1 MAKLTVSIAG
11 VDYDRTRAI
20 FDGTIGIEGCETICC
35 AMSPEEAFHR
45 AFRTR
50 NSISP
55 NSDHR
60 SASLASQAKLAACPS
75 GATTVPDDPTAVPT
89 DLHWLTIADAA
100 RLIER
105 RRLSPVELTDAL
117 IARIEALDP
126 QLNAF
131 LLPTPEKA
139 REQARA
145 AEREIMAGNY
155 RGPLHGIPFGL
166 KDIYATAGIRT
177 TSHSKICEN
186 LVPTEDA
193 TTVAKLYQAGA
204 VLLGKLAT
212 HEFAHGGPSFDLP
225 WPPARNPW
233 NRDHFT
239 GGSSSGAGAAV
250 AAGFV
255 PGALG
260 SDTGGS
266 IRGPAALCG
275 IVGLKPTYG
284 LVSRAGVYANSFTF
298 DHAGP
303 MTWTVEDCAIMLQA
317 IAGHDPKD
325 PASAD
330 RPIPDYRAAL
340 TGDIRG
346 LRIGIVRHL
355 YEDDVA
361 VAPEVRAALDEAY
374 AVFRSLGA
382 TLEDVRIRPAAD
394 YYAVK
399 ITIAE
404 SEQYAIH
411 EEELRTRPGDFGA
424 DFLGRAL
431 ARRAVQRHRLRP
443 GAARAAAD
451 AGGDGAGLREIRCAG
466 DADGSGAGAA
476 ARDLADHQLL
486 AEFVADDA
494 VQRHRR
500 PGARA
505 MHGLHAGGLPLSLQL
520 VGRPFDEATVL
531 RAAHAYETATNWR
544 SRRPSLDPA
553 AAFSTEPPPIVRPEP
568 VSDPGD
574 PRHRRGGLPP
584 CRTVA
589 ERRPDRHDLRR
600 RALCHGDDAATAA
613 RAGFPRGT
621 GQHLPIPRLTPVP

>member
-1 MAKLTVSIAG
+1 MPNDLT
-11 VDYDRTRAI
+11 
-20 FDGTIGIEGCETICC
+20 
-35 AMSPEEAFHR
+35 
-45 AFRTR
+45 
-50 NSISP
+50 
-55 NSDHR
+55 
-60 SASLASQAKLAACPS
+60 AA
-75 GATTVPDDPTAVPT
+75 PT
-89 DLHWLTIADAA
+89 DLHWLTITDAA

-117 IARIEALDP
+117 IARVEALDP

-139 REQARA
+139 RDQARE
-145 AEREIMAGNY
+145 AEREIMAGRY

-193 TTVAKLYQAGA
+193 TTVTKLYQAGA

-317 IAGHDPKD
+317 LAGHDPKD

-330 RPIPDYRAAL
+330 RAIPDYRAAL
-340 TGDIRG
+340 TGDLRG

-361 VAPEVRAALDEAY
+361 VAPEVRAALEDTY

-411 EEELRTRPGDFGA
+411 EQELRTRPGDFGA

-431 ARRAVQRHRLRP
+431 PAVLYSGTDYVQAQRERRLMLAQMAPIYEKCDLLVTPTAPGPAPRLGTWRTISFWQNSSLTTP
-443 GAARAAAD
+443 FNVT
-451 AGGDGAGLREIRCAG
+451 AGPA
-466 DADGSGAGAA
+466 
-476 ARDLADHQLL
+476 LAQCMGFTP
-486 AEFVADDA
+486 A
-494 VQRHRR
+494 
-500 PGARA
+500 
-505 MHGLHAGGLPLSLQL
+505 GLPLSLQL

-531 RAAHAYETATNWR
+531 CAAHAYETATNWR
-544 SRRPSLDPA
+544 SRRPSLEPGA
-553 AAFSTEPPPIVRPEP
+553 SFSTEPPPSVVPEP
-568 VSDPGD
+568 VSDPATRAMVVAACSRAELSLSD
-574 PRHRRGGLPP
+574 SQIDMICAAAPYVMEMTRR
-584 CRTVA
+584 
-589 ERRPDRHDLRR
+589 LRR
-600 RALCHGDDAATAA
+600 ERDFREEPANIF
-613 RAGFPRGT
+613 RFPC
-621 GQHLPIPRLTPVP
+621 

>member
-1 MAKLTVSIAG
+1 VPNDLT
-11 VDYDRTRAI
+11 
-20 FDGTIGIEGCETICC
+20 
-35 AMSPEEAFHR
+35 
-45 AFRTR
+45 
-50 NSISP
+50 
-55 NSDHR
+55 
-60 SASLASQAKLAACPS
+60 SAS
-75 GATTVPDDPTAVPT
+75 T
-89 DLHWLTIADAA
+89 DLNWLTIADAA
-100 RLIER
+100 RLIES
-105 RRLSPVELTDAL
+105 RRLSPVELTETL
-117 IARIEALDP
+117 LARIAALDP
-126 QLNAF
+126 QINAF
-131 LLPTPEKA
+131 LLLTPEKA

-145 AEREIMAGNY
+145 AEREIMAGTY

-193 TTVAKLYQAGA
+193 TTVAKLYRAGG

-284 LVSRAGVYANSFTF
+284 LVSRAGVYANSYTF

-303 MTWTVEDCAIMLQA
+303 MTWTVEDCAIMLQT
-317 IAGHDPKD
+317 IAGPDPKD

-355 YEDDVA
+355 YEDDIT
-361 VAPEVRAALDEAY
+361 VAPEVRAALEEAY

-382 TLEDVRIRPAAD
+382 VLEEVRIRPAED

-431 ARRAVQRHRLRP
+431 PAVLYSGTDYVQAQRERRLM
-443 GAARAAAD
+443 
-451 AGGDGAGLREIRCAG
+451 
-466 DADGSGAGAA
+466 
-476 ARDLADHQLL
+476 L
-486 AEFVADDA
+486 AEMAPIYEKYDLLVTPTA
-494 VQRHRR
+494 
-500 PGARA
+500 PGPAPRL
-505 MHGLHAGGLPLSLQL
+505 GTWRTISFWQNSSLTTPFNVTAGPALAQCMGFTPAGLPLSLQL

-544 SRRPSLDPA
+544 TRRPVLDPG
-553 AAFSTEPPPIVRPEP
+553 AAFSTEPPPPVRLEP
-568 VSDPGD
+568 VSDPAT
-574 PRHRRGGLPP
+574 REIVVATCRR
-584 CRTVA
+584 A
-589 ERRPDRHDLRR
+589 ELSLNESQIDIVCAAAPYVMAMTRRLRR
-600 RALCHGDDAATAA
+600 KRDFREEPANIFQ
-613 RAGFPRGT
+613 FPD
-621 GQHLPIPRLTPVP
+621 

>member
-1 MAKLTVSIAG
+1 V
-11 VDYDRTRAI
+11 
-20 FDGTIGIEGCETICC
+20 
-35 AMSPEEAFHR
+35 
-45 AFRTR
+45 
-50 NSISP
+50 P
-55 NSDHR
+55 NS
-60 SASLASQAKLAACPS
+60 
-75 GATTVPDDPTAVPT
+75 

-117 IARIEALDP
+117 IRRIETLDP

-145 AEREIMAGNY
+145 AEREIMAGRY

-177 TSHSKICEN
+177 TSHSKICKN

-193 TTVAKLYQAGA
+193 TTVAKLYDAGA

-250 AAGFV
+250 AAGFAL
-255 PGALG
+255 GALG

-317 IAGHDPKD
+317 IAGYDPKD

-330 RPIPDYRAAL
+330 RPIQDYRAAL

-355 YEDDVA
+355 YEDDIV
-361 VAPEVRAALDEAY
+361 VAPEVLSALDEAY
-374 AVFRSLGA
+374 AVLRSLGA
-382 TLEDVRIRPAAD
+382 LLEEVRIRPAAD

-411 EEELRTRPGDFGA
+411 EEELRSRPGDFGA

-431 ARRAVQRHRLRP
+431 PAVLY
-443 GAARAAAD
+443 
-451 AGGDGAGLREIRCAG
+451 
-466 DADGSGAGAA
+466 SGADYVQAQ
-476 ARDLADHQLL
+476 RERRLML
-486 AEFVADDA
+486 AEMAPIYEKYDLLVTPTA
-494 VQRHRR
+494 
-500 PGARA
+500 PGPAPRLGTWQTISFWQNSSLTTPFNVSA
-505 MHGLHAGGLPLSLQL
+505 CPALAQCMGFTSTGLPLSLQL

-544 SRRPSLDPA
+544 SRRPSLEPGASFSMEPPAGVRPKSVNDPA
-553 AAFSTEPPPIVRPEP
+553 TRDIVVAAC
-568 VSDPGD
+568 
-574 PRHRRGGLPP
+574 RR
-584 CRTVA
+584 A
-589 ERRPDRHDLRR
+589 ELSLNDDQIDMICAAAPYVMAMTRRLRR
-600 RALCHGDDAATAA
+600 ERDFHEEPANIF
-613 RAGFPRGT
+613 RFP
-621 GQHLPIPRLTPVP
+621 H

>member
-1 MAKLTVSIAG
+1 VPNDLTV
-11 VDYDRTRAI
+11 T
-20 FDGTIGIEGCETICC
+20 
-35 AMSPEEAFHR
+35 
-45 AFRTR
+45 
-50 NSISP
+50 
-55 NSDHR
+55 
-60 SASLASQAKLAACPS
+60 
-75 GATTVPDDPTAVPT
+75 PTE
-89 DLHWLTIADAA
+89 LHWLTIADAA
-100 RLIER
+100 RLIES
-105 RRLSPVELTDAL
+105 RRLSPLELTDAL
-117 IARIEALDP
+117 LARIDALDP

-139 REQARA
+139 RGQAKA
-145 AEREIMAGNY
+145 AEREIMAGRY

-193 TTVAKLYQAGA
+193 TSVAKLYQAGG

-284 LVSRAGVYANSFTF
+284 LVSRAGIYANSFTF

-303 MTWTVEDCAIMLQA
+303 MTWTVEDCAILLQA

-330 RPIPDYRAAL
+330 CPIPDYRAAL

-355 YEDDVA
+355 YEDDNTVT
-361 VAPEVRAALDEAY
+361 PEVRAALEEAY

-411 EEELRTRPGDFGA
+411 EEELRARPGDFGA

-431 ARRAVQRHRLRP
+431 PAVLY
-443 GAARAAAD
+443 
-451 AGGDGAGLREIRCAG
+451 
-466 DADGSGAGAA
+466 SGADYVQAQ
-476 ARDLADHQLL
+476 RERRLMLAQMTPIYEKFDVLVTPTAPAPAPRLGTWRTISFWQNSSLTTPFNVTAGPAL
-486 AEFVADDA
+486 AQCMGFT
-494 VQRHRR
+494 
-500 PGARA
+500 PI
-505 MHGLHAGGLPLSLQL
+505 GLPLSLQL
-520 VGRPFDEATVL
+520 AGRPFDEATVL

-544 SRRPSLDPA
+544 SRRPSVDPA
-553 AAFSTEPPPIVRPEP
+553 AAFPTDPPPPVRPEP
-568 VSDPGD
+568 INDPAVRAIVLAACRCAD
-574 PRHRRGGLPP
+574 LSLNDSQIEMICAAAPYVMAMTRR
-584 CRTVA
+584 
-589 ERRPDRHDLRR
+589 LRR
-600 RALCHGDDAATAA
+600 ERDFREEPANIFQ
-613 RAGFPRGT
+613 FPE
-621 GQHLPIPRLTPVP
+621 

>member
-1 MAKLTVSIAG
+1 M
-11 VDYDRTRAI
+11 
-20 FDGTIGIEGCETICC
+20 
-35 AMSPEEAFHR
+35 
-45 AFRTR
+45 
-50 NSISP
+50 
-55 NSDHR
+55 
-60 SASLASQAKLAACPS
+60 
-75 GATTVPDDPTAVPT
+75 PDDLTATPTE
-89 DLHWLTIADAA
+89 LHWLTIADAA

-105 RRLSPVELTDAL
+105 RQLSPVELTDAL
-117 IARIEALDP
+117 LARIEALDP

-139 REQARA
+139 RGQAKA
-145 AEREIMAGNY
+145 AEREIMAGKY
-155 RGPLHGIPFGL
+155 RGPLHGIAFGL
-166 KDIYATAGIRT
+166 KDIYATGGIRT

-193 TTVAKLYQAGA
+193 TTVAKLYKAGG

-250 AAGFV
+250 AEGFV

-303 MTWTVEDCAIMLQA
+303 MTWTVEDCAILLQA
-317 IAGHDPKD
+317 IAGYDPKD
-325 PASAD
+325 PASAN
-330 RPIPDYRAAL
+330 RPIPDYRGAL

-355 YEDDVA
+355 YEDDITIA
-361 VAPEVRAALDEAY
+361 SEVRAALEEAY

-431 ARRAVQRHRLRP
+431 PAVLYSGTDYVQAQRERRLMVAQMTPIYEKFDVLVTPTAPAPAPRLGTWRTISFWQNSSLTTP
-443 GAARAAAD
+443 FNVT
-451 AGGDGAGLREIRCAG
+451 AGPA
-466 DADGSGAGAA
+466 
-476 ARDLADHQLL
+476 LAQCMG
-486 AEFVADDA
+486 FT
-494 VQRHRR
+494 
-500 PGARA
+500 PI
-505 MHGLHAGGLPLSLQL
+505 GLPLSLQL
-520 VGRPFDEATVL
+520 AGRPFDEATVL

-544 SRRPSLDPA
+544 SRRPSVDPA
-553 AAFSTEPPPIVRPEP
+553 ADFSADPPPPGRPEP
-568 VSDPGD
+568 VNDPAIRAIVLAACRCAD
-574 PRHRRGGLPP
+574 LSLNDSQIEMICAAAPYVMAMTRR
-584 CRTVA
+584 
-589 ERRPDRHDLRR
+589 LRR
-600 RALCHGDDAATAA
+600 ERDFREEPANIFQ
-613 RAGFPRGT
+613 FPE
-621 GQHLPIPRLTPVP
+621 

>member
-1 MAKLTVSIAG
+1 MPSDLT
-11 VDYDRTRAI
+11 
-20 FDGTIGIEGCETICC
+20 
-35 AMSPEEAFHR
+35 
-45 AFRTR
+45 
-50 NSISP
+50 
-55 NSDHR
+55 
-60 SASLASQAKLAACPS
+60 
-75 GATTVPDDPTAVPT
+75 ATPTEP
-89 DLHWLTIADAA
+89 HSLTIADAA
-100 RLIER
+100 RLIES
-105 RRLSPVELTDAL
+105 RRLSPVELTDTL
-117 IARIEALDP
+117 LERIEALDP

-193 TTVAKLYQAGA
+193 TTVSKLYQAGA

-303 MTWTVEDCAIMLQA
+303 MTWTVEDSAIMLQA

-325 PASAD
+325 PACAG
-330 RPIPDYRAAL
+330 RPVPDYRAAL
-340 TGDIRG
+340 TRDISG
-346 LRIGIVRHL
+346 LRIGVVRHL
-355 YEDDVA
+355 YEDDTTVA
-361 VAPEVRAALDEAY
+361 SEVWAALEEAC

-411 EEELRTRPGDFGA
+411 EEELRTRPGDFGV

-431 ARRAVQRHRLRP
+431 PAVLY
-443 GAARAAAD
+443 
-451 AGGDGAGLREIRCAG
+451 
-466 DADGSGAGAA
+466 SGADYVQAQ
-476 ARDLADHQLL
+476 RERRLML
-486 AEFVADDA
+486 AEMAPIYEKFDVLLTPTA
-494 VQRHRR
+494 
-500 PGARA
+500 PGPAPRL
-505 MHGLHAGGLPLSLQL
+505 GTWRTISFWQNSSLTTPFNVTAGPALAQCMGFTPAGLPLSLQL
-520 VGRPFDEATVL
+520 VGRPFDETTVL

-544 SRRPSLDPA
+544 SRRPNLDPA
-553 AAFSTEPPPIVRPEP
+553 AAFSTDPPPPVRPEP
-568 VSDPGD
+568 VNDPAVRDIVLGAC
-574 PRHRRGGLPP
+574 RR
-584 CRTVA
+584 A
-589 ERRPDRHDLRR
+589 ELSLNDSQIGMICDAAPYVMAMTRRLRR
-600 RALCHGDDAATAA
+600 DRDFREEPANIF
-613 RAGFPRGT
+613 RFPE
-621 GQHLPIPRLTPVP
+621 

>member
-1 MAKLTVSIAG
+1 VPNDLTA
-11 VDYDRTRAI
+11 T
-20 FDGTIGIEGCETICC
+20 
-35 AMSPEEAFHR
+35 
-45 AFRTR
+45 
-50 NSISP
+50 
-55 NSDHR
+55 
-60 SASLASQAKLAACPS
+60 PS
-75 GATTVPDDPTAVPT
+75 

-117 IARIEALDP
+117 LARIEALDP
-126 QLNAF
+126 QINAF

-139 REQARA
+139 REQASA

-255 PGALG
+255 LGAVG

-275 IVGLKPTYG
+275 VVGLKPTYG

-355 YEDDVA
+355 YEDDITVT
-361 VAPEVRAALDEAY
+361 PEVRAALEEAY

-382 TLEDVRIRPAAD
+382 NLDDVRIRPAAD

-411 EEELRTRPGDFGA
+411 EEELRTRPSDFGA

-431 ARRAVQRHRLRP
+431 PAVLYSGTDYVQAQRERRLMLVQMAPIYQQYDLLVTPTAPGPAPRLGTWRTISFWQNSSLTTP
-443 GAARAAAD
+443 FNVT
-451 AGGDGAGLREIRCAG
+451 AGPA
-466 DADGSGAGAA
+466 
-476 ARDLADHQLL
+476 LAQCMGFSP
-486 AEFVADDA
+486 A
-494 VQRHRR
+494 
-500 PGARA
+500 
-505 MHGLHAGGLPLSLQL
+505 GLPLSLQL

-544 SRRPSLDPA
+544 SRRPSLNA
-553 AAFSTEPPPIVRPEP
+553 ATAFSTEPPPPVRLEP
-568 VSDPGD
+568 VNDSAT
-574 PRHRRGGLPP
+574 REIVVAACRR
-584 CRTVA
+584 A
-589 ERRPDRHDLRR
+589 ELSLNDSQIEMICAAAPYVMAMTRRLRR
-600 RALCHGDDAATAA
+600 ERDFREEPANILQ
-613 RAGFPRGT
+613 FPE
-621 GQHLPIPRLTPVP
+621 

>member
-1 MAKLTVSIAG
+1 M
-11 VDYDRTRAI
+11 
-20 FDGTIGIEGCETICC
+20 
-35 AMSPEEAFHR
+35 
-45 AFRTR
+45 
-50 NSISP
+50 
-55 NSDHR
+55 
-60 SASLASQAKLAACPS
+60 
-75 GATTVPDDPTAVPT
+75 PDDPTAAPT
-89 DLHWLTIADAA
+89 DLHWLTIADAS

-117 IARIEALDP
+117 IARAEALDP

-145 AEREIMAGNY
+145 AEREIMAGSY

-193 TTVAKLYQAGA
+193 TTVTKLYQAGA

-346 LRIGIVRHL
+346 LRIGIVGICTRTTL
-355 YEDDVA
+355 PSRPRCGPPSTKRMPSSA
-361 VAPEVRAALDEAY
+361 RSGPFWRMCGSGRRRIITRSRSPSPKASNTRSTRRSCAA
-374 AVFRSLGA
+374 
-382 TLEDVRIRPAAD
+382 
-394 YYAVK
+394 
-399 ITIAE
+399 
-404 SEQYAIH
+404 
-411 EEELRTRPGDFGA
+411 RPGDFGA

-431 ARRAVQRHRLRP
+431 PAVLYSGTDYVQAQRERRLMLAEMAPIYDKFDVLVTPAAGTGAPARYV
-443 GAARAAAD
+443 
-451 AGGDGAGLREIRCAG
+451 
-466 DADGSGAGAA
+466 
-476 ARDLADHQLL
+476 ADHQLL

-500 PGARA
+500 PRRSRNAW
-505 MHGLHAGGLPLSLQL
+505 GLPRPACRCRCSL
-520 VGRPFDEATVL
+520 P
-531 RAAHAYETATNWR
+531 AAR
-544 SRRPSLDPA
+544 STRRPCCA
-553 AAFSTEPPPIVRPEP
+553 PPMPTRRPRTGGSAGP
-568 VSDPGD
+568 VSTRRNFLDRTAAGFAAGAGQRPRD
-574 PRHRRGGLPP
+574 ARHRRGGVPP
-584 CRTVA
+584 CRIVA
-589 ERRPDRHDLRR
+589 
-600 RALCHGDDAATAA
+600 DDA
-613 RAGFPRGT
+613 RSR
-621 GQHLPIPRLTPVP
+621 